1 MIIKSLYGK
10 YFQKSKSFLY
20 PALGIKKSS
29 DFSPTATYLAIDGYI
44 GAEDMKLVC
53 TFDKNDSEE
62 FKEFEKNMLVEN
74 PLFLEKI
81 KVKDFVIYVFDY
93 HIYQNDWFNFIFGK
107 YSKLS
112 NILKRAIKQ
121 YYGNNSAE
129 YTYVDSYLFPKEYF
143 EDYAGLLDMSIIELK
158 TIGELCDPCDIE
170 KETLKIPK
178 KYLATIK
185 KSS

>member
-1 MIIKSLYGK
+1 MMIKSLYGK

-29 DFSPTATYLAIDGYI
+29 DFSPSGTYLAIDGYI
-44 GAEDMKLVC
+44 GPEDVKLIC
-53 TFDKNDSEE
+53 TFDKDDSEE
-62 FKEFEKNMLVEN
+62 FKDFEKHMLLEN
-74 PLFLEKI
+74 PLFLDKVE
-81 KVKDFVIYVFDY
+81 VKDFTVYIFDY
-93 HIYQNDWFNFIFGK
+93 QIYQNDWFNFILGK

-112 NILKRAIKQ
+112 TTIKRAIKQ

-129 YTYVDSYLFPKEYF
+129 YTYIDSYLFPKEYF
-143 EDYAGLLDMSIIELK
+143 QDYAGLLDMNVDELK
-158 TIGELCDPCDIE
+158 TIGELCDACDIE